1 MPGVDRLADVIA
13 ALGTAEFAG
22 RLLGAL
28 NRHAAI
34 DHLAIMRFEDRRRP
48 PVIESAVW
56 RGGEL
61 VASTQRAYLDRFYRY
76 DPVLRC
82 FDTGPRLLHLRRDDI
97 EHRDYRETVY
107 GQAGLLERISIT
119 TRDGGQLIA
128 LNLYRREPSGSFTP
142 AEVRLVD
149 GQMALLAA
157 MTVKHVRI
165 LAMMLRSRDRGDRA
179 SALAERLRALEPNLT
194 RRELDVLTRSLG
206 GMTSTG
212 IAGDLGISLNT
223 VLTYR
228 KRAYARLG
236 VCSQAELFSRCFGT

>member
-1 MPGVDRLADVIA
+1 MLEVDRLAEVVA
-13 ALGTAEFAG
+13 ALGTADFAAG
-22 RLLGAL
+22 LLRAI
-28 NRHAAI
+28 NRHVAV

-61 VASTQRAYLDRFYRY
+61 VASTQRIYLDRFYPH

-82 FDTGPRLLHLRRDDI
+82 FGNGPRLLHLRRDDI
-97 EHRDYRETVY
+97 ENRDYRASVY
-107 GQAGLLERISIT
+107 GRAGLLERISMVT
-119 TRDGGQLIA
+119 TDGGRLIA
-128 LNLYRREPSGSFTP
+128 LNLYRRQPSGAFAP
-142 AEVRLVD
+142 AEVRRLA
-149 GQMALLAA
+149 GQMPLLAA
-157 MTVKHVRI
+157 MTVKHVGM
-165 LAMMLRSRDRGDRA
+165 LAMLLRSRDRGDRA
-179 SALAERLRALEPNLT
+179 SALAERLRALQPNLT

-212 IAGDLGISLNT
+212 IALDLGISLNT

-236 VCSQAELFSRCFGT
+236 VCSQADLFSRCIGT